1 MGKSYIV
8 ACLALLAC
16 LEHKYQRITVVVP
29 NNYLISRD
37 KTRFAPLFTNYEEI
51 VKYSSDIDFDIVA
64 NHLILVDEADDLLYK
79 QPEKFFS
86 IGASKMSINNKRVR
100 PKIACFTST
109 KGHGTLLWQKLLEL
123 QEYKELSYW
132 PTGFAVPTG
141 VISSVE
147 STHLNYIE
155 PSNLVELL

>member
-29 NNYLISRD
+29 NNYLICRD
-37 KTRFAPLFTNYEEI
+37 KTRFAPLFANYEQLI
-51 VKYSSDIDFDIVA
+51 QYCSDIDFEIVP
-64 NHLILVDEADDLLYK
+64 NHLILVDECDDLLYK
-79 QPEKFFS
+79 QPKKFFS
-86 IGASKMSINNKRVR
+86 IGASKMNINNKRVR

-109 KGHGTLLWQKLLEL
+109 KGHGTQLWQKLLEL
-123 QEYKELSYW
+123 QEFKELSYW
-132 PTGFAVPTG
+132 PAGFAVPTG

-147 STHLNYIE
+147 TTKLTCIE
-155 PSNLVELL
+155 PANLVD

>member
-16 LEHKYQRITVVVP
+16 LQHKYQRITVVVP

-64 NHLILVDEADDLLYK
+64 NHLIIVDEADDLLYK

-109 KGHGTLLWQKLLEL
+109 KGHGTLLWQNLLEL

-132 PTGFAVPTG
+132 PAALSVPTG

-147 STHLNYIE
+147 TT
-155 PSNLVELL
+155 

>member
-1 MGKSYIV
+1 MGKSFIV

-16 LEHKYQRITVVVP
+16 LEHKYARITIVVP

-37 KTRFAPLFTNYEEI
+37 KQRFSSLFKNFESLIQYQD
-51 VKYSSDIDFDIVA
+51 DIDFEIVA
-64 NHLILVDEADDLLYK
+64 NHLILMDEADNLLYQ

-86 IGASKMSINNKRVR
+86 IGASKLSINNKRVR
-100 PKIACFTST
+100 PKIVCFTST